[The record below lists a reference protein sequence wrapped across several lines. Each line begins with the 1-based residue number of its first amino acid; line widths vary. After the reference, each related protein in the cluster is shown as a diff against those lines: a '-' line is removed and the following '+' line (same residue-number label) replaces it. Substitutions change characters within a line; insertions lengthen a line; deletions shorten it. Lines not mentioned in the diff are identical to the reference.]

1 MDISINWTDDTHQ
14 CVHIIYGMYWT
25 WDEFFKIDD
34 TARTMLDSID
44 HKADFILDLRDAIL
58 PKNVVGQ
65 FPRFAHGA
73 ASLTHPNSRLV
84 VLVGT
89 NAHLRT
95 LLGVFQKVYSVAA
108 RRVFLVDTLDEAQGV
123 LAEKTA
129 LTPSK
134 G

>member
-14 CVHIIYGMYWT
+14 CVQIVYGMYWT

-34 TARTMLDSID
+34 TARAMLDSID

-65 FPRFAHGA
+65 FPRFARGA

-89 NAHLRT
+89 NPHLRT
-95 LLGVFQKVYSVAA
+95 LLGVFQKVYAVAS
-108 RRVFLVDTLDEAQGV
+108 RRIFLVDSADDARLL
-123 LAEKTA
+123 LAEKTVVN
-129 LTPSK
+129 PS
-134 G
+134 